1 MSCHGC
7 VMAIV
12 RRLIQTQI
20 SSDLLLSQSEPHGE
34 VEVPR
39 LELSIVRRIEFIK
52 LEGFIVRSSHSERD
66 ECELKCLQKFVSFE
80 HRLFAKVCELRVF
93 AKVCNLERMRGLQSI
108 KPGSYPVGVE
118 E

>member
-12 RRLIQTQI
+12 TANPNSNLIRLT
-20 SSDLLLSQSEPHGE
+20 SLLSQSEPHGE

-39 LELSIVRRIEFIK
+39 LELSIVRRVEFIK
-52 LEGFIVRSSHSERD
+52 LEGFIVTSSHSERD
-66 ECELKCLQKFVSFE
+66 EREVKCLQKFVSFE

-93 AKVCNLERMRGLQSI
+93 AKVSDPERMRGLQGI
-108 KPGSYPVGVE
+108 KPGS
-118 E
+118 